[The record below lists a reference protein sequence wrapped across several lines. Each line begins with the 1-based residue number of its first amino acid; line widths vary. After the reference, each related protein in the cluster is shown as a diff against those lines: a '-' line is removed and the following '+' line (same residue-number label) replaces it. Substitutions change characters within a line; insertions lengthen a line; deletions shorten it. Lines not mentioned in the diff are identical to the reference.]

1 MLAIHTYAAAI
12 AAQEWDLG
20 AMIAAAAVPLLVYS
34 AYRYALL
41 WQRWR
46 QACRAL
52 IAEHHRLNAMLGIL
66 FHPYVITE
74 PVRDAGGRVVDF
86 IYTDANPAACAWI
99 GVDRDHLLGRRM
111 LEVYPAVETAGL
123 LKIFIDTAEHSLP
136 TTVEAFPFPL
146 VTEGMRWLD
155 IRAVRVENQVAFAWH
170 DVTERHEAD
179 AKLAASEEQFR
190 LLAENSTDVVVR
202 IGRDGTVLW
211 ISPSV
216 ASVLGWSAADCIGRA
231 GDDFF
236 ASSEGREQFR
246 RDLRVALAGQ
256 AIVLRTQLMA
266 KSGDVHWVE
275 IHAGPYRTATGQID
289 SIVASFRGIDA
300 EVEAE
305 RILER
310 RASTDELTSLLN
322 RKEVLGRVEVL
333 SRRGGHHLAVLWCD
347 IDRFK
352 FVNDTYGHATG
363 DAVLKT
369 LADRIRG
376 CLRST
381 DDMGARIGGDE
392 LLVLLHDVHDLQDA
406 VDVAE
411 KLRRTAAEPIPTAAG
426 PVTITLSIG
435 VTLAHP
441 DEGTDALIARA
452 DNAMYQAKKT
462 GRNQVVAIGE
472 AVAAGGVAPVES
484 FGDRP

>member
-1 MLAIHTYAAAI
+1 MLAIHPSAPSFAF
-12 AAQEWDLG
+12 LG
-20 AMIAAAAVPLLVYS
+20 EDPGATLAAAVVLLLVYS
-34 AYRYALL
+34 AYRYALV

-46 QACRAL
+46 QASGAL
-52 IAEHHRLNAMLGIL
+52 IAEHHRLNVTLGIL

-111 LEVYPAVETAGL
+111 LEVYPAVETTGL
-123 LKIFIDTAEHSLP
+123 FKIFIDTAEHSLP
-136 TTVEAFPFPL
+136 TSVEAFPFPL
-146 VTEGMRWLD
+146 AREGMRWLD
-155 IRAVRVENQVAFAWH
+155 IRAVRVDNQVAFAWH

-211 ISPSV
+211 VSPSV
-216 ASVLGWSAADCIGRA
+216 ASVLGWSPADCIGRA

-246 RDLRVALAGQ
+246 RDLQAALAGQ

-266 KSGDVHWVE
+266 KRGDVHWVE

-305 RILER
+305 RILEH

-322 RKEVLGRVEVL
+322 RKEVLERVEVL
-333 SRRGGHHLAVLWCD
+333 NRRGGHQLAVLWCD

-352 FVNDTYGHATG
+352 VVNDTYGHATG

-392 LLVLLHDVHDLQDA
+392 LLVLLHNVRDLQDA
-406 VDVAE
+406 VGVAE
-411 KLRRTAAEPIPTAAG
+411 KLRGAAAEPIPTAAG

-435 VTLAHP
+435 VVLAQP

-452 DNAMYQAKKT
+452 DNAMYEAKKC
-462 GRNQVVAIGE
+462 GRIRVVAIGE
-472 AVAAGGVAPVES
+472 AVAADSVAHVAS
-484 FGDRP
+484 LGDIA